1 MSEFVSEI
9 NKIYIDSPLQVKNV
23 NMTTLLFSDGLLS
36 PKANY
41 TITENMLFLKN
52 QAETSLNLFQFVD
65 SSNYYEFLVNL
76 REKYTI
82 ISGTDRYGNELKK
95 LSDTLLVFVN
105 GYKLSSSEYVLNEQE
120 NTITIKSSYT
130 EKNISTVIIYTSND
144 AVYEGNVEDD
154 FSWNSEYNQ
163 FLLKDY
169 SVDRYVF
176 FKNGELLP
184 PNKIQKVGNYVRLN
198 TVIKH
203 DVDFVEYY
211 RMSKDCY
218 ALSFTP
224 SFGYLTYG
232 PKDDRGMTIQNLYN
246 CMIVFDNIVRLTV
259 DDVRPGFFVHETNGN
274 GCVMMVD
281 DDFEGCSVKCIV
293 ITPFDKTSLSS
304 SEYFLTVPDAPS
316 IMKYVSQYDLNGTL
330 FKELLTSFQKV
341 LLNETYDAIQ
351 RLKNVRNINKVD
363 SSNISAL
370 INFLGLNINVTNLTL
385 EKKHN
390 LVEELRTFYD
400 TVGTRASYNFYN
412 AFREDGKILNI
423 EQLFT
428 PIKSTGVVREPD
440 TFFPKKWGK
449 LLSVEQTF
457 SQNKTRDD
465 YIYTWS
471 LHFEKGILPVTIRRD
486 SLTPKFETGSFQYIN
501 DEEVNSTVY
510 DLNNKTWFNAIATDE
525 PDYMCWKY
533 KSNDLLYEVHLP
545 YAKKL
550 EDVWWRWEAKNTIS
564 STVLYKSYQYIDN
577 NFDIPSEYGAF
588 QYSYSTSTPNEDRSD
603 HIYILSLHFEN
614 GTLPIKVYH
623 NDWGFTLDLSYFTND
638 TNSEINSM
646 VYTNNQWINSIAKN
660 ESQCMIWSDQY
671 GTKKRALDYFTA
683 AVIGWN
689 DGYNTVDSVYDVGGQ
704 WTPVLTCSVQNNVMT
719 IYKWG
724 TPIGTLRLQ
733 ATPPENQ
740 KIYITNETAGAS
752 VYNTS
757 LDEIGTLTSISAN
770 SCVYNGFTYNRT
782 STENDIERQNI
793 SEETFYKYT
802 HGEAIEGGVCYDDT
816 GESNPQNYTNPT
828 EETFNLNGLTYTVI
842 EKAGSSEELD
852 GLTSVHTNRF
862 SFTINSGILIAKDTE
877 TGKAIGSWTFYDSS
891 SESGDKSNESALRR
905 YVDFKTAEE
914 LGAIYKQKY
923 ITETIDFGQVSELAK
938 DGGINLANTPKYEGV
953 LKYQNYPPV
962 LKGIIDRYHPTDNYP
977 MLFEDKLT
985 LSITSNSV
993 TRYANISEDSNYE
1006 CEIDEETGEIIL
1018 VRYIGSSS
1026 NVRVPENITYETRK
1040 VVDISVVPSNLRVD
1054 LYDSNGK
1061 KLRTYGY
1068 DENTNRFTFLIDD
1081 DDEYSYKILDKNKNV
1096 LLSTQLEDGDKTITS
1111 VVPLV
1116 NDYTSSPRQGPNKAT
1131 IDCGYITDTPV
1142 DFYDF
1147 GSVAEQ
1153 LRGHWVS
1160 WYEWDN
1166 RGNWYPTNHVDVSV
1180 EIPLNMDYETFMNI
1194 FKDTFYQMASAVL
1207 YIHQITQIYTFGD
1220 PNNNGL
1226 TEIQPMSLLTT
1237 QVYKTEEQCFTN
1249 DHEFLP
1255 YKKAI
1260 SNKPLKLKSY
1270 MFKNPRYEFVESHSD
1285 NVTGTSVNL
1294 KEFFPEEWGKLNEV
1308 KQTVALNET
1317 NDDYLFTWS
1326 LHFDNGTLPV
1336 VVDKNALV
1344 PNWNLTLFTSDT
1356 NPELNGCCYK
1366 QGEWINTVASDE
1378 GDYMLWKA
1386 SNGSA
1391 IRSLNYIS
1399 ADNMNW
1405 YVYNNKI
1412 TVHSH
1417 KFNFVITDDLL
1428 IIGDVETTKN
1438 ESLKV
1443 SVDLYRNFGRDEYLY
1458 NTTGEEKDIE
1468 WIETLTGY
1476 FPCKQLNYTDW
1487 TSEQESVNVQ
1497 TIDEKTSD
1505 ASWEVIDTLPVFNI
1519 TCIPN
1524 VDRTDWIYSLVINY
1538 DNREEGYI
1546 VSKDLQTVT
1555 KIIESTPIKD
1565 LQTVID
1571 GKIEYVRPN
1580 SLFYEKGNWYLSY
1593 VTLDKEFSVY
1603 EWKLATLN
1611 DTNPED
1617 QHENLKAGIAHYTL
1631 AEASA
1636 INWNNGK
1643 INEVVIDYK
1652 IDVNSNN
1659 QASIWIDQDDVLY
1672 SKINYTFDINNSP
1685 YTNQYSYTHNNV
1697 TWSCDLKKY
1706 NVYNNVQLESETK
1719 KNCTTLL
1726 LPTNIVY
1733 TDNNTGLKYEFGETI
1748 YQFSKV
1754 QAELEKID
1762 EEKTEEGEKIYYEYT
1777 NKLSSTIDNSSF
1789 SFNTKGTLVS
1799 SEEIIL
1805 RDVDYIVIRYKW
1817 TTGSDLDSHT
1827 RITNSSNTNISN
1839 YAVGWYASGSYIPI
1853 DNPNEQTNLMNWAGD
1868 NQGTGQESILI
1879 NVSNMKEI
1887 YTSDLPNTVNIELRC
1902 GWWGSIGDDV
1912 YIQIDGYKNGTMHPS
1927 GFEYVNIGGELK
1939 YSIEEKLLNVNYST
1953 RCQSKIGGIP
1963 PEDCPVHVVATL
1975 SYNQT
1980 TKNVILNITPKQD
1993 S

>member
-9 NKIYIDSPLQVKNV
+9 NKIYVDSPLQVKNV

-36 PKANY
+36 SKANY

-76 REKYTI
+76 REKYTV
-82 ISGTDRYGNELKK
+82 ISGSDRYGNKLEK
-95 LSDTLLVFVN
+95 LSNTLLVFVN
-105 GYKLSSSEYVLNEQE
+105 GYKLSSSEYTLNEQE

-130 EKNISTVIIYTSND
+130 EKNISTIIIYTSND
-144 AVYEGNVEDD
+144 AIYEGNVEDD

-169 SVDRYVF
+169 NVDRYIF

-211 RMSKDCY
+211 RMSKDCH

-259 DDVRPGFFVHETNGN
+259 DDVRPGFFVHEANGN

-293 ITPFDKTSLSS
+293 ITPFNKTNLSS

-330 FKELLTSFQKV
+330 FKELLTSFQRV
-341 LLNETYDAIQ
+341 LLNETYDTIQ

-390 LVEELRTFYD
+390 LIEELRTFYD

-428 PIKSTGVVREPD
+428 PIKSTGVVRESD

-449 LLSVEQTF
+449 LLSVEQTS
-457 SQNKTRDD
+457 SQNKTRND

-486 SLTPKFETGSFQYIN
+486 SLAPKFETGSFQYIN
-501 DEEVNSTVY
+501 NEEVNSAIY
-510 DLNNKTWFNAIATDE
+510 DLSNNSWFNAIATDE
-525 PDYMCWKY
+525 PDDMCWKY
-533 KSNDLLYEVHLP
+533 KNDVLSYEVHLP

-550 EDVWWRWEAKNTIS
+550 EDAWWRWEAKSTIIS
-564 STVLYKSYQYIDN
+564 KFLYKNYQYAD
-577 NFDIPSEYGAF
+577 NFDIPYEYGEF
-588 QYSYSTSTPNEDRSD
+588 KYSYSTSTLDETRFDY
-603 HIYILSLHFEN
+603 IYILSLHFEN
-614 GTLPIKVYH
+614 GILPIKVFR
-623 NDWGFTLDLSYFTND
+623 NDWGFTLDLNYFTTD
-638 TNSEINSM
+638 TNPEINSM
-646 VYTNNQWINSIAKN
+646 VYKNRQWINSIAKN
-660 ESQCMIWSDQY
+660 ESHLMTWSDQY
-671 GTKKRALDYFTA
+671 GTKERILDYFTA
-683 AVIGWN
+683 GIIGWN
-689 DGYNTVDSVYDVGGQ
+689 DGHNTVYSVYDVDGQ
-704 WTPVLTCSVQNNVMT
+704 LTPVLTCSVQNNVMT

-740 KIYITNETAGAS
+740 KIYIKNETVGAS
-752 VYNTS
+752 VYNAS
-757 LDEIGTLTSISAN
+757 LDEIGTLTSVSAN

-782 STENDIERQNI
+782 SAENDIERQNI

-802 HGEAIEGGVCYDDT
+802 HGESIEGGVCYDDT
-816 GESNPQNYTNPT
+816 EENNPQNYTNPT

-862 SFTINSGILIAKDTE
+862 SFTIDSGTLIAKDTE

-891 SESGDKSNESALRR
+891 SESGDKSNEGALRR

-914 LGAIYKQKY
+914 LGAIHKQKY
-923 ITETIDFGQVSELAK
+923 ITETVDFGQVSELAK
-938 DGGINLANTPKYEGV
+938 DGGINLANTPRYEGV

-977 MLFEDKLT
+977 VLFKDELT
-985 LSITSNSV
+985 LSITANSV
-993 TRYANISEDSNYE
+993 TRYANISKDSNYE
-1006 CEIDEETGEIIL
+1006 CEINEETGEIVL

-1026 NVRVPENITYETRK
+1026 NVSVPENITYETRK

-1061 KLRTYGY
+1061 KLRTYDY

-1081 DDEYSYKILDKNKNV
+1081 SDEYSYKILDKNKNV
-1096 LLSTQLEDGDKTITS
+1096 LLSTQLENGDKTITS
-1111 VVPLV
+1111 VVPLI
-1116 NDYTSSPRQGPNKAT
+1116 NDYTSNPKQGPNKAT

-1180 EIPLNMDYETFMNI
+1180 EIPLSMDYETFMNI

-1237 QVYKTEEQCFTN
+1237 QIYKTEEQCFTN

-1260 SNKPLKLKSY
+1260 SNKPLTLKSY
-1270 MFKNPRYEFVESHSD
+1270 MFKNPKYEFE
-1285 NVTGTSVNL
+1285 N
-1294 KEFFPEEWGKLNEV
+1294 GKLN
-1308 KQTVALNET
+1308 
-1317 NDDYLFTWS
+1317 
-1326 LHFDNGTLPV
+1326 
-1336 VVDKNALV
+1336 
-1344 PNWNLTLFTSDT
+1344 
-1356 NPELNGCCYK
+1356 
-1366 QGEWINTVASDE
+1366 
-1378 GDYMLWKA
+1378 
-1386 SNGSA
+1386 
-1391 IRSLNYIS
+1391 
-1399 ADNMNW
+1399 
-1405 YVYNNKI
+1405 
-1412 TVHSH
+1412 
-1417 KFNFVITDDLL
+1417 
-1428 IIGDVETTKN
+1428 
-1438 ESLKV
+1438 V
-1443 SVDLYRNFGRDEYLY
+1443 SIDLYRNFGRDEYLY
-1458 NTTGEEKDIE
+1458 NTTGEEKNIE
-1468 WIETLTGY
+1468 WTETLTGY
-1476 FPCKQLNYTDW
+1476 FPCKQLSYTDW
-1487 TSEQESVNVQ
+1487 TSEQESVDVQ
-1497 TIDEKTSD
+1497 TINEKTSD
-1505 ASWEVIDTLPVFNI
+1505 ASWEVINTLPVFNV

-1524 VDRTDWIYSLVINY
+1524 TDRTDWIYSLVINY
-1538 DNREEGYI
+1538 DDREEGYI

-1555 KIIESTPIKD
+1555 KIIESSPIKD
-1565 LQTVID
+1565 LQTVINE
-1571 GKIEYVRPN
+1571 KIEYVRPN

-1593 VTLDKEFSVY
+1593 VTLDEEFSVY
-1603 EWKLATLN
+1603 EWKLATLDN
-1611 DTNPED
+1611 TNPED

-1631 AEASA
+1631 TEAST

-1643 INEVVIDYK
+1643 INEVVIDHK
-1652 IDVNSNN
+1652 VDVNNNN
-1659 QASIWIDQDDVLY
+1659 QASIWIDQDSTLY
-1672 SKINYTFDINNSP
+1672 SKINYVFDINNSP
-1685 YTNQYSYTHNNV
+1685 YKNQYSYTHNNII
-1697 TWSCDLKKY
+1697 WSCDLKKY
-1706 NVYNNVQLESETK
+1706 NVYNNVQLESEAK

-1733 TDNNTGLKYEFGETI
+1733 TDNNTGLKYEFGETT

-1762 EEKTEEGEKIYYEYT
+1762 EEKTEEGQKVYYEYT
-1777 NKLSSTIDNSSF
+1777 NKLSSTVDNSSF
-1789 SFNTKGTLVS
+1789 LFNTKGTLIS
-1799 SEEIIL
+1799 SEEIVIK
-1805 RDVDYIVIRYKW
+1805 DVDYIVIRYKW
-1817 TTGSDLDSHT
+1817 TQDSDLDTDTKIVNALTSDIQNQ
-1827 RITNSSNTNISN
+1827 RI
-1839 YAVGWYASGSYIPI
+1839 GWYSRGISVPSDTTT
-1853 DNPNEQTNLMNWAGD
+1853 DNCLMYWGD
-1868 NQGTGQESILI
+1868 DNRTAGQESIMISIKNLEELY
-1879 NVSNMKEI
+1879 NNK
-1887 YTSDLPNTVNIELRC
+1887 LPDVTIIELRAA
-1902 GWWGSIGDDV
+1902 WFGSYGGQPTIEV
-1912 YIQIDGYKNGTMHPS
+1912 DGYRGGTMSIQNHAFVNNGGTLKNTQEAVTQNIYEQGDVQQFDPNEVRLLATV
-1927 GFEYVNIGGELK
+1927 EYNKRNKTFTLHIV
-1939 YSIEEKLLNVNYST
+1939 EKQN
-1953 RCQSKIGGIP
+1953 
-1963 PEDCPVHVVATL
+1963 
-1975 SYNQT
+1975 
-1980 TKNVILNITPKQD
+1980 
-1993 S
+1993 